1 MSTGRA
7 LHEEKSGAA
16 DMDQAN
22 GIFPA
27 ENEEEYDSGVEKVS
41 WIREKAAHV
50 ITSSSVFA
58 LDCLIKYILI
68 VCCFV
73 VAMPSLKRE
82 AERKGKEPADTGT
95 SANSEGRVSSLAEE
109 TDEPA
114 RGSGSFHWCDQ
125 LHRLIHLSEDL
136 WHDLR

>member
-7 LHEEKSGAA
+7 LHEEESGAG

-22 GIFPA
+22 GILPA
-27 ENEEEYDSGVEKVS
+27 ENEEE
-41 WIREKAAHV
+41 RESCARYYIV
-50 ITSSSVFA
+50 VG
-58 LDCLIKYILI
+58 LCLGL
-68 VCCFV
+68 FN
-73 VAMPSLKRE
+73 KRE

>member
-7 LHEEKSGAA
+7 LHEEESGAG

-22 GIFPA
+22 GILPA
-27 ENEEEYDSGVEKVS
+27 ENEEE
-41 WIREKAAHV
+41 
-50 ITSSSVFA
+50 
-58 LDCLIKYILI
+58 
-68 VCCFV
+68 
-73 VAMPSLKRE
+73 RE